1 MGNAL
6 NRRVQQLEEDLE
18 KNEEKLIV
26 AAQKLDKAA
35 TACDDSERMSKVL
48 ANKCEEE
55 LKKARAKAEDADTK
69 YEEVA
74 KKLAQCETDLERAE
88 ERAENGET
96 KIMELEE
103 ELRVVANNLKSLE
116 VSEEK

>member
-1 MGNAL
+1 MGSKVLQNKAEDDEK
-6 NRRVQQLEEDLE
+6 RMESLEED
-18 KNEEKLIV
+18 
-26 AAQKLDKAA
+26 
-35 TACDDSERMSKVL
+35 
-48 ANKCEEE
+48 

-88 ERAENGET
+88 NGET

-116 VSEEK
+116 VSEEKAYKEQIKTLTSKLKQAEARAEFAEKSVQKLQ